1 MDENE
6 NEVVETMTPEEL
18 HSYNV
23 LQTLIVFLDN
33 LFCIFFVGCI
43 TVLAYKTGD
52 TRLMWWYLLPMIA
65 YAAV

>member
-43 TVLAYKTGD
+43 TWIVYVSGN